1 MPQKTRIEADA
12 ENVRPPQAPDEH
24 NPLAAFAPQGPQQAA
39 DLPDM
44 HIGMGEALDAG
55 IRVSRDSHDK
65 GIVAGG
71 FSLVRD
77 CGGKRARARD
87 DADPARRTPA
97 AALGFHG
104 LGRGRAHQD
113 WLLGT
118 QKDRSAFAR
127 MKATT
132 RCTRALSGNV

>member
-1 MPQKTRIEADA
+1 MLE
-12 ENVRPPQAPDEH
+12 VRV
-24 NPLAAFAPQGPQQAA
+24 F
-39 DLPDM
+39 
-44 HIGMGEALDAG
+44 
-55 IRVSRDSHDK
+55 RDPHDK
-65 GIVAGG
+65 GIVAGR

-87 DADPARRTPA
+87 DADPARRSPA

-118 QKDRSAFAR
+118 QKDLSAFAR
-127 MKATT
+127 MNAMI
-132 RCTRALSGNV
+132 RCTGALSGNV